1 MIADAVAAIPAKAQ
15 ATGSLLAAAL
25 KPTDGRWENGLAWRS
40 ERCFAAAG
48 FGVCDPTPDPVEPN
62 PFNLESVYP
71 QGYVIA
77 DECTTLGGD
86 MDEARVRRQAE
97 AVASFMVAR
106 ELWTGTLTAAN
117 PATVDGSPY
126 VNPSLD
132 SGATVVASTATGVVA
147 RLAIL
152 EQTAMTS
159 ADGQQVFLHLPPHL
173 VLGLGNLLR
182 MVGDLLVTPLG
193 NVIVAD
199 AGYPGSGPAGTGTEW
214 AFATGPVGVRLTA
227 IEVITDMAATLDRT
241 TNRRKLW
248 ARREFAAA
256 FDACTHFAID
266 TSATA

>member
-1 MIADAVAAIPAKAQ
+1 MIADAVAAIPARAQ

-25 KPTDGRWENGLAWRS
+25 KPSDGRWENGLAWRS
-40 ERCFAAAG
+40 ERCFTAQG
-48 FGVCDPTPDPVEPN
+48 FGVCDPDPDPVEPA

-71 QGYVIA
+71 QGYVVA

-86 MDEARVRRQAE
+86 MDEDRVRRQAE
-97 AVASFMVAR
+97 ATASYQVAR
-106 ELWTGTLTAAN
+106 ELWTGALTAAN
-117 PATVDGSPY
+117 PAIVEGSPY

-132 SGATVVASTATGVVA
+132 SGATVVASTATGVAA

-152 EQTAMTS
+152 EQRAMDS
-159 ADGQQVFLHLPPHL
+159 AVGQQVFLHVPPHL
-173 VLGLGNLLR
+173 VLPLGNLLR
-182 MVGDLLVTPLG
+182 MSGDLLVTPLG
-193 NVIVAD
+193 NVVVAD

-214 AFATGPVGVRLTA
+214 AFATGPVAVRLTT
-227 IEVITDMAATLDRT
+227 IEVIRDMASTLDRT